1 MHGLDGRELDR
12 PSPRVQGLMA
22 LGRKA
27 PKTQMMAV
35 YYARLTRIFTVSG
48 NHLYNGYA
56 WCDPSPSP
64 VP

>member
-1 MHGLDGRELDR
+1 MLNTFA
-12 PSPRVQGLMA
+12 VQGLMA
-22 LGRKA
+22 LGHKA

-56 WCDPSPSP
+56 WCAPPP
-64 VP
+64 QH